1 MCGGRVRI
9 HQKGETGGVVIL
21 WSKKGGYSLL
31 VKFFLGKSLSVH
43 TLFLMQTFLYTDI
56 LQKIKN
62 ANFGIKGGM
71 NWNFGYDQQQS
82 DMHTIIT

>member
-43 TLFLMQTFLYTDI
+43 TLFLTQTFLCTKI
-56 LQKIKN
+56 L
-62 ANFGIKGGM
+62 
-71 NWNFGYDQQQS
+71 
-82 DMHTIIT
+82 

>member
-31 VKFFLGKSLSVH
+31 VKFFLGKSLSAYSI
-43 TLFLMQTFLYTDI
+43 FNPDI
-56 LQKIKN
+56 FYVLKFFRKSKMLILGSKE
-62 ANFGIKGGM
+62 GRI
-71 NWNFGYDQQQS
+71 
-82 DMHTIIT
+82 

>member
-43 TLFLMQTFLYTDI
+43 TLFLMQTFFYVLKFFRKSKMLI
-56 LQKIKN
+56 LGSKE
-62 ANFGIKGGM
+62 G
-71 NWNFGYDQQQS
+71 
-82 DMHTIIT
+82 

>member
-31 VKFFLGKSLSVH
+31 VKFFLGKSLSAYSI
-43 TLFLMQTFLYTDI
+43 FNADI
-56 LQKIKN
+56 L
-62 ANFGIKGGM
+62 M
-71 NWNFGYDQQQS
+71 Y
-82 DMHTIIT
+82 